1 MIFSELYSAYYNA
14 VARVIG
20 KILEGEK
27 NPKKL
32 QSVVSNNAFD
42 ESAVAIFSAINNEK
56 WHLIS
61 PDMTTPI
68 EHIPTMPLTV
78 LEKRWLKAISLDPR
92 VKLFDI
98 DFPELD
104 GVDPLFTPDDY
115 RVYDKYSDG
124 DPFSDEEY
132 IKKFRTILTA
142 MRGGKQIKFEMENR
156 NRAYSYVRCIPERLE
171 YSEKDDKFRIITGG
185 SRVVS
190 TVNIAKMR
198 FCSIYHGSEP
208 LTKRLNRPT
217 QHQWVTLR
225 ISDRRNA
232 LERVMMHFAHFEKQ
246 AERLDA
252 ETYLLKIK
260 YDVKDESE
268 ILIRVLS
275 FGPMVEV
282 IEPQPFIDLIREKL
296 ARQMKL
302 GLK

>member
-20 KILEGEK
+20 KILDGEK
-27 NPKKL
+27 NPKEL
-32 QSVVSNNAFD
+32 QSIVSNSAFE
-42 ESAVAIFSAINNEK
+42 ESGVAIFSAIKNEK
-56 WHLIS
+56 WHLITK
-61 PDMTTPI
+61 DMSTPI
-68 EHIPTMPLTV
+68 EHKPTMPLTT

-98 DFPELD
+98 DFPDLD

-124 DPFSDEEY
+124 DPFEDEEY

-142 MRGGKQIKFEMENR
+142 MREGKQIKFEMENR

-185 SRVVS
+185 SRAVS

-198 FCSIYHGSEP
+198 FCSIYHGNEP

-217 QHQWVTLR
+217 QYESVTLK
-225 ISDRRNA
+225 ITDRRNA

-246 AERLDA
+246 AERMEKD
-252 ETYLLKIK
+252 TYLLKIK

-282 IEPQPFIDLIREKL
+282 IEPEPFIALVREKL
-296 ARQMKL
+296 LRQMKL
-302 GLK
+302 GIK

>member
-14 VARVIG
+14 VARVIE

-27 NPKKL
+27 NPKEL
-32 QSVVSNNAFD
+32 QSIVSNSAFE
-42 ESAVAIFSAINNEK
+42 ESGVAIFSAIKNEK
-56 WHLIS
+56 WHLITK
-61 PDMTTPI
+61 DMSTPV
-68 EHIPTMPLTV
+68 EHKPTMPLTI

-98 DFPELD
+98 DFPDLY

-124 DPFSDEEY
+124 DPFEDEEY

-142 MRGGKQIKFEMENR
+142 MREGKQIKFEMENR

-185 SRVVS
+185 SRAVS

-198 FCSIYHGSEP
+198 FCSIYHGNEP

-217 QHQWVTLR
+217 QHQWVTLK
-225 ISDRRNA
+225 ITDRRNA

-246 AERLDA
+246 AERINK

-275 FGPMVEV
+275 FGPMVQV
-282 IEPQPFIDLIREKL
+282 VEPESFVELVREKL
-296 ARQMKL
+296 IRQMKL

>member
-14 VARVIG
+14 VARVIE

-27 NPKKL
+27 NPKEL
-32 QSVVSNNAFD
+32 QRIVSNNAFE
-42 ESAVAIFSAINNEK
+42 ESGVAILSAIKNEK

-61 PDMTTPI
+61 KDMSTPI
-68 EHIPTMPLTV
+68 EHKPTMPLTI
-78 LEKRWLKAISLDPR
+78 LEKRWLKAVSLDPR
-92 VKLFDI
+92 VKLFNI
-98 DFPELD
+98 TFPDLD

-115 RVYDKYSDG
+115 RVYDKYLDG
-124 DPFSDEEY
+124 DPFCDEEY
-132 IKKFRTILTA
+132 IKKFRTVLTA
-142 MRGGKQIKFEMENR
+142 MREGKQIKFEMENR

-171 YSEKDDKFRIITGG
+171 YSAKDDKFRIITGG

-198 FCSIYHGSEP
+198 FCSIYHGDEP

-217 QHQWVTLR
+217 QHQWVTLK
-225 ISDRRNA
+225 ITDRRNA

-246 AERLDA
+246 AERINK

-275 FGPMVEV
+275 FGPMVQV
-282 IEPQPFIDLIREKL
+282 VEPESFVELVREKL
-296 ARQMKL
+296 IRQMKL

>member
-14 VARVIG
+14 VAHVIG
-20 KILEGEK
+20 KILDGEQ
-27 NPKKL
+27 NPKEL
-32 QSVVSNNAFD
+32 QRIVSKNAFE
-42 ESAVAIFSAINNEK
+42 ESGVAIFSAIKNEK

-61 PDMTTPI
+61 GDMKTPI
-68 EHIPTMPLTV
+68 EHSPTMPLTL

-92 VKLFDI
+92 VKLFDV
-98 DFPELD
+98 DFPDLD
-104 GVDPLFTPDDY
+104 GVEPLFTPDDY
-115 RVYDKYSDG
+115 YVYDKYSDG
-124 DPFSDEEY
+124 DPFEDEEY

-142 MRGGKQIKFEMENR
+142 MRDGKQIKFEMENR
-156 NRAYSYVRCIPERLE
+156 NRGYSYVRCIPERIE

-198 FCSIYHGSEP
+198 FCSIYHGDEP

-217 QHQWVTLR
+217 NYSTVTLK
-225 ISDRRNA
+225 ITDKRNA
-232 LERVMMHFAHFEKQ
+232 LERVMLHFAHFEKQ
-246 AERLDA
+246 AERIDK

-260 YDVKDESE
+260 YDTNDESE
-268 ILIRVLS
+268 IVIRALS

-282 IEPQPFIDLIREKL
+282 IEPDHFIGLIKERL
-296 ARQMKL
+296 LRQMKL

>member
-14 VARVIG
+14 VARVIE

-27 NPKKL
+27 NPREL
-32 QSVVSNNAFD
+32 QRIVSKNAFE
-42 ESAVAIFSAINNEK
+42 ESGVAILSAIKNEK

-61 PDMTTPI
+61 KDMSTPVL
-68 EHIPTMPLTV
+68 HKPTMPLTL
-78 LEKRWLKAISLDPR
+78 LERRWLKAISLDPR

-98 DFPELD
+98 EFPDLD
-104 GVDPLFTPDDY
+104 GVEPLFTPEDY
-115 RVYDKYSDG
+115 YVYDKYSDG
-124 DPFSDEEY
+124 DPFDDEEY
-132 IKKFRTILTA
+132 KKKFRTILKA
-142 MRGGKQIKFEMENR
+142 MREGKQIKFEMENR

-198 FCSIYHGSEP
+198 FCSIYHGDEP

-217 QHQWVTLR
+217 KYGIVTLK
-225 ISDRRNA
+225 ITDKRNA
-232 LERVMMHFAHFEKQ
+232 LERVMLHFAHFEKQ
-246 AERLDA
+246 AERIDKD
-252 ETYLLKIK
+252 TYLLKIK
-260 YDVKDESE
+260 YDTNDEME
-268 ILIRVLS
+268 IVIRVLS

-282 IEPQPFIDLIREKL
+282 IEPDSFRALIKERL
-296 ARQMKL
+296 LRQMKL